1 MASPTAASHDDRSEA
16 HDYGFGRRRNNPLE
30 VEPEQGSLGHEKE
43 HPPLSNNV
51 FGSLRRSGTN
61 PLSAGLNGPS
71 SPWATAPSNQPMS
84 PMGAFGNL
92 GLGSGKR
99 PDIGPSRESRFRDLL
114 PKASLTEES
123 DVERGLGGGLGKVQE
138 KPQRQEREPG
148 SMLSH
153 EGFGHGSAALGG
165 LHDDSPQ
172 HRAGYTGPASQSR
185 KQTTDEPR
193 LGSYAQRALTG
204 SRGGFDQQQGFSGEA
219 HHEIEDPSSPTFT
232 NPYASPQQQQ
242 RSVHHRDENSDDH
255 ESRNANL
262 PGLGSMRQEPQRDP
276 FSIRAGGFDKPSPF
290 GMGGGQPFG
299 AGNSR
304 GFPSLG
310 GIGSLPGL
318 GGPADP
324 WAAPRSRTGTPTRER
339 AGFGDYNDQSTRS
352 PATTFQSPSIGGPFA
367 AAFGPNAGH
376 ARPSRL
382 GSLLPNAMQDQGRDE
397 HQQQYD
403 ESEGFDDRGRG
414 GAPMRDTESPYQGGR
429 SKFDEYLGRSE
440 RLREEQNYDEQDAS
454 LSSHGFHAAPGH
466 PLSHQSSFQQQPS
479 QRSISIG
486 SSAQNQ
492 ASTVQQKTMVMPDRI
507 RWIYRDPQGSVQGP
521 WSGLE
526 MHDWYRAGFFSP
538 ELLVKKFEDTD
549 YEPLAQLIRRIGNS
563 REPFL
568 VPQIGIPH
576 ESSTQ
581 GSSPWPNPST
591 VASPPTVGSS
601 TQPPFAGSFP
611 SFGTTLT
618 ADQQNALERRK
629 QEEQTLM
636 ARQKEFLA
644 YQQVSARTG
653 TGIHGYSQQLNH
665 HSSAQSLNSQPS
677 YGSITSPGGFTASSP
692 QGMNAQGS
700 SGRFDNG
707 FGLGSRGGIGPIG
720 SNIDNLGK
728 INEEDSSSLFER
740 MDLGHR
746 QPSGHLAPVRRSDY
760 DSDAGHEERTYQM
773 LEDRARLQREQ
784 QQDDAL
790 MQRVRD
796 DERPLSN
803 ERLQEFRNLQARQ
816 AAEDAN
822 DEGESYVTRQ
832 LGKTKQE
839 SIQEAYD
846 ATTSGP
852 NAIYQRHEEPPQTPQ
867 KSLSLTEQVQKAASA
882 KQSPAASAWP
892 RVPESVPPQSSS
904 PLPAPAA
911 RRGGPSLAESLAA
924 ESMPQS
930 QSPSISIGTPTNT
943 SSLAPWA
950 REQQESHKQPSL
962 KEIQDAEAKRAA
974 KQEQILAVA
983 RKQALE
989 RESLNKPPPPA
1000 PGLPMNSTWG
1010 STESPMVPSAATAS
1024 AWAKSVAPKTATAP
1038 TQVKKTLQQIQQEE
1052 EAAAKKKKAQAASN
1066 ATMAGQIVGAAQA
1079 MSAGVGGKR
1088 YADLAGKVA
1097 TPPPPMTGAWTTVG
1111 ASGKTKTPA
1120 AAPPAPV
1127 VASAPSKVTTSNAT
1141 IANTAGKIVKSASG
1155 AAKTSL
1161 ANAQEEFKKWAIAEL
1176 RPDLNKS
1183 IVGKQNYIH

>member
-1 MASPTAASHDDRSEA
+1 MASPNATTHDNRYEA
-16 HDYGFGRRRNNPLE
+16 QDYGFGRRRNDTLDNE
-30 VEPEQGSLGHEKE
+30 TEQTSLNHEKE
-43 HPPLSNNV
+43 VTTSTNNV
-51 FGSLRRSGTN
+51 LGSLRRSGTN

-71 SPWATAPSNQPMS
+71 SPWASAPTNQPMS

-92 GLGSGKR
+92 GLGSGRR

-114 PKASLTEES
+114 PKQSLTEES
-123 DVERGLGGGLGKVQE
+123 DEDRALGGGLGKIQE
-138 KPQRQEREPG
+138 KPHDQE
-148 SMLSH
+148 SMLGSRSSR

-172 HRAGYTGPASQSR
+172 PRGGYAGPVPQSR
-185 KQTTDEPR
+185 KHTLDEPR

-204 SRGGFDQQQGFSGEA
+204 SRGAFDHPQTSSGDP
-219 HHEIEDPSSPTFT
+219 HQDIEDPSSPTFT

-242 RSVHHRDENSDDH
+242 RLAHLRDEYGEEHDN
-255 ESRNANL
+255 RNAHL
-262 PGLGSMRQEPQRDP
+262 PGLGSVRQEPQRDP
-276 FSIRAGGFDKPSPF
+276 FSTRAGGFDKTSSF

-299 AGNSR
+299 AGSSR

-339 AGFGDYNDQSTRS
+339 VGFGDYNDQSTRS
-352 PATTFQSPSIGGPFA
+352 PATTFQSPSIGGPFTGAFSSA
-367 AAFGPNAGH
+367 AHP
-376 ARPSRL
+376 RPSRL
-382 GSLLPNAMQDQGRDE
+382 GSLLPNALQDQGRDD
-397 HQQQYD
+397 QQRLYD
-403 ESEGFDDRGRG
+403 DSEGYDDRGRA
-414 GAPMRDTESPYQGGR
+414 GAPTRDTESPYQGGR

-440 RLREEQNYDEQDAS
+440 RLREEQNYDEPDMP

-538 ELLVKKFEDTD
+538 ELLVKKYEDTD

-601 TQPPFAGSFP
+601 STQPPFAGSFP

-636 ARQKEFLA
+636 ARQKEYLA
-644 YQQVSARTG
+644 YQQVSARTS
-653 TGIHGYSQQLNH
+653 TGMHSYPQQLNH

-677 YGSITSPGGFTASSP
+677 YGSITSPAGFTASSP
-692 QGMNAQGS
+692 QAINAQGS
-700 SGRFDNG
+700 TGRFDNG
-707 FGLGSRGGIGPIG
+707 FAIGARGGIGPIG

-728 INEEDSSSLFER
+728 ISEEDPSSLFER
-740 MDLGHR
+740 MELGHR
-746 QPSGHLAPVRRSDY
+746 QPSGHLPPVGRPDY
-760 DSDAGHEERTYQM
+760 ENDLGHEERTYQM

-784 QQDDAL
+784 QDDAP
-790 MQRVRD
+790 MQRARD
-796 DERPLSN
+796 DQRPLLN
-803 ERLQEFRNLQARQ
+803 ERLQEFRNLQARE
-816 AAEDAN
+816 AAEDAHDN
-822 DEGESYVTRQ
+822 GESYLTRQ

-839 SIQEAYD
+839 SIREAYD
-846 ATTSGP
+846 ATASGAGP
-852 NAIYQRHEEPPQTPQ
+852 MHERQELERLQTPQ

-882 KQSPAASAWP
+882 KQSPAVSAWP
-892 RVPESVPPQSSS
+892 RVPESVPPKSSS

-924 ESMPQS
+924 ESMPLS
-930 QSPSISIGTPTNT
+930 QSPAMSIETPTNT

-950 REQQESHKQPSL
+950 REQQESQKQPSL
-962 KEIQDAEAKRAA
+962 KEIQDGEAKRAA
-974 KQEQILAVA
+974 KQEQIHAAA
-983 RKQALE
+983 RRQALE
-989 RESLNKPPPPA
+989 RESLNRPPPPA
-1000 PGLPMNSTWG
+1000 PGLPLNSTWG
-1010 STESPMVPSAATAS
+1010 SIESPMTHSATAAS
-1024 AWAKSVAPKTATAP
+1024 AWAKSAAPKAATAP
-1038 TQVKKTLQQIQQEE
+1038 TQAKKTLQQIQQEE
-1052 EAAAKKKKAQAASN
+1052 EAATKRRKAQAANN

-1079 MSAGVGGKR
+1079 MSAGGKR

-1097 TPPPPMTGAWTTVG
+1097 SPSPPMTGAWTTVG
-1111 ASGKTKTPA
+1111 ASGKTKTPT
-1120 AAPPAPV
+1120 AAPAASV
-1127 VASAPSKVTTSNAT
+1127 VASAPTRTTTSSNAT
-1141 IANTAGKIVKSASG
+1141 VANIASKNTKSAS
-1155 AAKTSL
+1155 AASKTSL
-1161 ANAQEEFKKWAIAEL
+1161 ANAQEEFQKWAVAEL

-1183 IVGKQNYIH
+1183 IVGE